1 MLQHKVNIA
10 VKKPGGNAQP
20 AIMASEKKM
29 RRRFLR
35 WLLGDEM
42 NILIISPG
50 PSVRTVEIQELV
62 VGEETSEVM
71 PSINNKKLNR

>member
-10 VKKPGGNAQP
+10 VKNPGNKSQAAFQAG
-20 AIMASEKKM
+20 EKKM

-35 WLLGDEM
+35 WLLGEEM
-42 NILIISPG
+42 NILVISPG

-62 VGEETSEVM
+62 VDDETGDVLPRSRAHE
-71 PSINNKKLNR
+71 KE

>member
-10 VKKPGGNAQP
+10 VKKPGDKGQA
-20 AIMASEKKM
+20 AIQAGEKKL

-35 WLLGDEM
+35 WFLGEEM

-62 VGEETSEVM
+62 GDDEINDRLPISTSR
-71 PSINNKKLNR
+71 KKE

>member
-10 VKKPGGNAQP
+10 VKKPGNKSQTAFQAG
-20 AIMASEKKM
+20 EKKM

-35 WLLGDEM
+35 WLLGEEM
-42 NILIISPG
+42 NILVISPG

-62 VGEETSEVM
+62 VDDETGDALPGSNFCK
-71 PSINNKKLNR
+71 SK